1 MESSHLGWAP
11 FDHWNEA
18 PYPPTGPVALQ
29 PGGHFF
35 YFLLISPTPF
45 LTGILPNITRN
56 AIVNCGEMVTYDI
69 IKEKL
74 LDYHLLTGEALGS
87 RQIALP
93 QSGGD
98 WDSTEWAPPTG
109 NWALEGV
116 QGGTV
121 PSTSL
126 G

>member
-1 MESSHLGWAP
+1 M
-11 FDHWNEA
+11 
-18 PYPPTGPVALQ
+18 ALQ
-29 PGGHFF
+29 PGGP
-35 YFLLISPTPF
+35 LLLFHTYQPHPF
-45 LTGILPNITRN
+45 LTGVLPNITRN

-93 QSGGD
+93 VWRGLGLHRVGTTHRQPGFRRRR
-98 WDSTEWAPPTG
+98 EARCP
-109 NWALEGV
+109 AL
-116 QGGTV
+116 
-121 PSTSL
+121 L

>member
-1 MESSHLGWAP
+1 MRHHIPQLCLWPCSQG
-11 FDHWNEA
+11 
-18 PYPPTGPVALQ
+18 V
-29 PGGHFF
+29 HFF
-35 YFLLISPTPF
+35 YFPFISPTPF
-45 LTGILPNITRN
+45 LIGILPNITRN

-69 IKEKL
+69 IKEKI

-116 QGGTV
+116 EGGTV
-121 PSTSL
+121 PSTAL